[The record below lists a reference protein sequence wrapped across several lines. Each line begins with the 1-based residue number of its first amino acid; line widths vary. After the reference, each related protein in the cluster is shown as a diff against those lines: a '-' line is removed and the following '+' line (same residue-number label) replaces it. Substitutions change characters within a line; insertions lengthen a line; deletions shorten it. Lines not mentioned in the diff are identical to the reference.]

1 MPNFGCDESAS
12 VIATRRSS
20 TKRIVTAGEGVAEF
34 TRESIV
40 RKKSLVLQR
49 ADRLLDLSFL
59 HEDHFAVTLID
70 VVQIYQNKDLQE
82 FQWARFTRLLQ
93 PYVGRKNAHPGQLS
107 AVWILCDRG
116 IVDADKAEEAKE
128 SDFVIFVIDFLEP
141 YDQKALASTI
151 ENRNQSKSESNVNA
165 DPWRSQIV
173 ARSDRQIAIG
183 TPAMLEKLSTA
194 NGTGDVASAIAK
206 IAPDVDIAIS
216 LTFEPVRGA
225 LKGLMAMTTQ
235 FLGAD
240 MKPLLQLPTSAR
252 HFDATLSLSS
262 EQLLMTQLKMN
273 SQDAAK
279 QVTEVWSKLLDSGN
293 IGQLLT
299 LFSYQYSTHKR
310 MFEFRSLPMLNK
322 VSRQIE
328 ASGLYQV
335 RSDGPVIKSEFTRP
349 RDFGSFLKTA
359 VDDVERT
366 LALRSRMKRMQDIAK
381 ALQNYEGH
389 HGHLPAPNYQ
399 GAGDV
404 ESPNFS
410 WRCELLPLLGWQG
423 VFNKID
429 FQSAWDSEANKPARP
444 YILPALHDR
453 RALEPMAPMLP
464 VNANWLFPDRKTKAQ
479 LSSITDRPEH
489 TAIAMEVRVP
499 ESFHCFQPTDLS
511 ADDLSLWGR
520 EDELGVIF
528 IDGNFDVR
536 VVTKDEEKM
545 KAVLSISGDE
555 RLRKSDFVEVIGFS
569 ND

>member
-399 GAGDV
+399 GAGDA

>member
-151 ENRNQSKSESNVNA
+151 ENRNQSESESNVNA

-399 GAGDV
+399 GAGDA